1 MTSPINT
8 SRLKRDLSRDA
19 IALALEGE
27 WERASEVNRAL
38 LELYENDVEAMNRLG
53 KALMEL
59 GRYTEAREVLGRATE
74 LAPYNNIA
82 KKNLGRL
89 ELLESRPASAMQGRK
104 AGGVPRLFIEESGKS
119 GTTLLRKSA
128 TGQTAARIASGD
140 PVTLAIEHEAINVY
154 TREGDYLGQVEPKL
168 GTRLLRLMRGGNRY
182 EAAVIG
188 VNQQGISII
197 IREVYRH
204 RALQKVYSFPTRTKD
219 EHRIYLNE
227 SLTNYTRDEDLDD
240 EDEDGLIV
248 EDELESAW
256 TENE

>member
-1 MTSPINT
+1 MTSQINN

-38 LELYENDVEAMNRLG
+38 LELFENDVEAMNRLG

-59 GRYTEAREVLGRATE
+59 GRYTEAKEVLGRVTE

-89 ELLESRPASAMQGRK
+89 EHLEARPVSTIQGRK
-104 AGGVPRLFIEESGKS
+104 AGGAPRLFIEESGKS
-119 GTTLLRKSA
+119 GTTLLRKSP
-128 TGQTAARIASGD
+128 TGQTAARVAPGD
-140 PVTLAIEHEAINVY
+140 PATLAIEHEAINVY
-154 TREGDYLGQVEPKL
+154 TLDGDYLGQVEPRL

-188 VNQQGISII
+188 VSQQGISII

-204 RALQKVYSFPTRTKD
+204 RTLQKVYSFPNKTKD

-227 SLTNYTRDEDLDD
+227 SLTSYTRDEDLDE
-240 EDEDGLIV
+240 EDEDGVIV

>member
-38 LELYENDVEAMNRLG
+38 LDLSENDVEAMNRLG

-59 GRYTEAREVLGRATE
+59 GRYSEAREVLGRATE

-89 ELLESRPASAMQGRK
+89 ELLESRPVSTMQGRK
-104 AGGVPRLFIEESGKS
+104 AGGIPRLFIEESGKS

-128 TGQTAARIASGD
+128 TGQTAARIAPGD

-168 GTRLLRLMRGGNRY
+168 GTRLIRLMRGGNRY
-182 EAAVIG
+182 EAAIIG

-197 IREVYRH
+197 IREAYRN

-227 SLTNYTRDEDLDD
+227 SLTNYARYEDLDD
-240 EDEDGLIV
+240 EDEDGVIV

>member
-1 MTSPINT
+1 MTSQISN

-38 LELYENDVEAMNRLG
+38 LELFENDVEAMNRLG

-59 GRYTEAREVLGRATE
+59 GRYTEAKEVLGRVTE

-89 ELLESRPASAMQGRK
+89 EHLEARPVSTIQGRK
-104 AGGVPRLFIEESGKS
+104 AGGAPRLFIEESGKS
-119 GTTLLRKSA
+119 GTTLLRKSP
-128 TGQTAARIASGD
+128 TGQTAARVAPGD
-140 PVTLAIEHEAINVY
+140 PATLAIEHEAINVY
-154 TREGDYLGQVEPKL
+154 TLDRDYLGQVEPRL
-168 GTRLLRLMRGGNRY
+168 RTRLLRLMRGGNRY

-188 VNQQGISII
+188 VSQQGISII

-204 RALQKVYSFPTRTKD
+204 RTLQKVYSFPNKTKD

-227 SLTNYTRDEDLDD
+227 SLTSYTRDEDLDE
-240 EDEDGLIV
+240 EDEDGVIV